1 MIFPG
6 NIPGFFTVP
15 PHTLG
20 VPTNGPPTNSKTPH
34 TGTGWRVSY
43 IHTNVMPPCSCG
55 VVERAALVTNAKS
68 KRTTLDTEPRGGVTA
83 THGTPAAA
91 VITGR

>member
-1 MIFPG
+1 MQS
-6 NIPGFFTVP
+6 VRCALCALY
-15 PHTLG
+15 HTTAAAAVRG
-20 VPTNGPPTNSKTPH
+20 G
-34 TGTGWRVSY
+34 GWRVSY
-43 IHTNVMPPCSCG
+43 ILTNVMPPCSCG